1 MFSDFD
7 ASGDGVL
14 DADEVRALLWRI
26 PPVVPPRPFA
36 RDPREHK
43 PLGGMWGF
51 QGNEAEACRKFQGFV
66 EDAVY
71 HIHLVGQSSGAL
83 RAQMKEA
90 VQAGECSIEKPLSG
104 AVLSEIAGLWRG
116 ARLLDIF
123 RDMGVD

>member
-1 MFSDFD
+1 
-7 ASGDGVL
+7 
-14 DADEVRALLWRI
+14 
-26 PPVVPPRPFA
+26 
-36 RDPREHK
+36 
-43 PLGGMWGF
+43 MWGF

-66 EDAVY
+66 EDALY
-71 HIHLVGQSSGAL
+71 HIHLMGQSSGAL